1 MRAAIALLLIG
12 CAMKGDARPKPVEL
26 KNAPVTVT
34 MNLPRHDPK
43 RHLMLRIEGIS
54 VEGEVATWEVRV
66 GNVVAGTL
74 STYGAEEQNGKFVAA
89 VPVNVGAERT
99 LRITFA
105 PTARVSGTI
114 RFQRLRLVDE

>member
-12 CAMKGDARPKPVEL
+12 CAMNGDAHQL

-34 MNLPRHDPK
+34 INVPRHDPK

-54 VEGEVATWEVRV
+54 VEGEVAVWEVRV
-66 GNVVAGTL
+66 GDTVAGTL

-89 VPVNVGAERT
+89 VPVNPGSERT

-105 PTARVSGTI
+105 PTARASGTI
-114 RFQRLRLVDE
+114 RFQRLRLVEE

>member
-66 GNVVAGTL
+66 GNTVAGTL
-74 STYGAEEQNGKFVAA
+74 STYGAEEQNGFRTAQGIPARPRVILHDIRH
-89 VPVNVGAERT
+89 VGR
-99 LRITFA
+99 RC
-105 PTARVSGTI
+105 G
-114 RFQRLRLVDE
+114 